1 MNEAEASITCPNVQL
16 TKKEEYRLSF
26 KFSIESPSNC
36 EVENT
41 CNENFE
47 WQTKV
52 TLGEVYSF
60 SLTNIGERML
70 AKKTY
75 DVSVPS
81 NEVFQSSFYPI
92 TGVPTYKY
100 DNALPEILGSNF
112 GEVV

>member
-1 MNEAEASITCPNVQL
+1 
-16 TKKEEYRLSF
+16 
-26 KFSIESPSNC
+26 
-36 EVENT
+36 
-41 CNENFE
+41 
-47 WQTKV
+47 
-52 TLGEVYSF
+52 
-60 SLTNIGERML
+60 ML